1 MKKHA
6 KTGKSDHVK
15 SGNNGFWPQKLTS
28 FIWNRADNA
37 ISTKRYQ
44 FVSYLQYVLDIW
56 KLKNKIKKLKKNLQH
71 ARYQNNIE
79 YG

>member
-1 MKKHA
+1 MKKYA

-56 KLKNKIKKLKKNLQH
+56 K
-71 ARYQNNIE
+71 
-79 YG
+79 